1 MSFKSNELNSDGFSS
16 SIPLEVDEVVECLR
30 RRWGVTY
37 DLKLL
42 IKRDRIYLQMMWG
55 FLEQQSFPMDEETF
69 KENLNR
75 TLEIINRAGQSNFV
89 RNWLENVQAKPRLG
103 RAITLPLPMDQRMD
117 EFVLCDLLLR
127 PLTQFQQKTKKLSML
142 IKES

>member
-1 MSFKSNELNSDGFSS
+1 MSFKSNESSPGSFSS
-16 SIPLEVDEVVECLR
+16 SIPLEADEVLECLR

-55 FLEQQSFPMDEETF
+55 FLEQQSFPLDEDTF
-69 KENLNR
+69 RENLNR
-75 TLEIINRAGQSNFV
+75 TLEIINRSGQSDFV

-103 RAITLPLPMDQRMD
+103 RAITLPFPMDQRMS
-117 EFVLCDLLLR
+117 EFVL
-127 PLTQFQQKTKKLSML
+127 
-142 IKES
+142 

>member
-1 MSFKSNELNSDGFSS
+1 MSFEFNSTNSSDYSS
-16 SIPLEVDEVVECLR
+16 STPLGAEEVMECLR

-37 DLKLL
+37 DLRLL

-55 FLEQQSFPMDEETF
+55 FLEQQSFPLDHETF

-89 RNWLENVQAKPRLG
+89 RTWLENVQAKPRLG
-103 RAITLPLPMDQRMD
+103 KAITLSLPMDQRMD
-117 EFVLCDLLLR
+117 EFVL
-127 PLTQFQQKTKKLSML
+127 
-142 IKES
+142 

>member
-1 MSFKSNELNSDGFSS
+1 MSSEFNSSNSGGYSS
-16 SIPLEVDEVVECLR
+16 SIPLEVEEVMECLR

-37 DLKLL
+37 DLRLL

-55 FLEQQSFPMDEETF
+55 FLEQQSFPMDKETF

-103 RAITLPLPMDQRMD
+103 KAITLALPMDQRMD
-117 EFVLCDLLLR
+117 EFVL
-127 PLTQFQQKTKKLSML
+127 
-142 IKES
+142 

>member
-1 MSFKSNELNSDGFSS
+1 MSLKFNVFNSGGFSS
-16 SIPLEVDEVVECLR
+16 SIPLEVDEVMGCLR

-55 FLEQQSFPMDEETF
+55 YLEQQSFPLDEETF
-69 KENLNR
+69 RENLNR
-75 TLEIINRAGQSNFV
+75 NLEIINRAGQADLV

-103 RAITLPLPMDQRMD
+103 RAITLPLPIDQRMD
-117 EFVLCDLLLR
+117 EFVL
-127 PLTQFQQKTKKLSML
+127 
-142 IKES
+142 

>member
-1 MSFKSNELNSDGFSS
+1 MSLKSKQAKSGSFSS
-16 SIPLEVDEVVECLR
+16 SLPLEVDEVMECLR

-37 DLKLL
+37 DLRLL

-55 FLEQQSFPMDEETF
+55 FLEQQSFPMDEEAF

-75 TLEIINRAGQSNFV
+75 TLEIINRAGYSKFV

-103 RAITLPLPMDQRMD
+103 KAITLAFPMDQRMD
-117 EFVLCDLLLR
+117 EFVL
-127 PLTQFQQKTKKLSML
+127 
-142 IKES
+142 

>member
-1 MSFKSNELNSDGFSS
+1 MSLKSNESSSGSFSS

-55 FLEQQSFPMDEETF
+55 FLEQQSFPIDEETF

-103 RAITLPLPMDQRMD
+103 KAITLAFPMDQRMD
-117 EFVLCDLLLR
+117 EFVL
-127 PLTQFQQKTKKLSML
+127 
-142 IKES
+142 

>member
-1 MSFKSNELNSDGFSS
+1 MSYDFNSSNYGGSSS
-16 SIPLEVDEVVECLR
+16 SIPLEVEEVMECLR

-37 DLKLL
+37 DLRLL

-69 KENLNR
+69 IDHLNR
-75 TLEIINRAGQSNFV
+75 ILEIINRVGQSDFV

-103 RAITLPLPMDQRMD
+103 KAITLPLPMDQRME
-117 EFVLCDLLLR
+117 EFVL
-127 PLTQFQQKTKKLSML
+127 
-142 IKES
+142 